1 MVCKDK
7 DINFLDINTPQTFL
21 QASTIPF
28 YTYCSLLIQK
38 FKSGAQ
44 SDFFFFQWVVSYL
57 FIFLPSWFTAC
68 IILIHK
74 IMWFIFELLHNFVKK
89 VVYNAKSHDV
99 LQ

>member
-44 SDFFFFQWVVSYL
+44 SDFFFFQ
-57 FIFLPSWFTAC
+57 
-68 IILIHK
+68 
-74 IMWFIFELLHNFVKK
+74 
-89 VVYNAKSHDV
+89 
-99 LQ
+99 